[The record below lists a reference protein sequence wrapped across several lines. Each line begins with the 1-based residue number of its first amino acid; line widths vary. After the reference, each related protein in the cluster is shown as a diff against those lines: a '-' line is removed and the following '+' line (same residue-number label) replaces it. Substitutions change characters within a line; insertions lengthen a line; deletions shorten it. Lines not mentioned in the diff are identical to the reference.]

1 MSTPTETTSPT
12 TRNRSLRIVLPDE
25 EQALGR
31 DVPAPKVLSPGTES
45 SRRRSL
51 HKLTQR
57 LLPDEEQALGHDAP
71 APKVLSPRTEP
82 SRRRSLHDE
91 LTQLLDF
98 EEKKEVVIKFWDQ
111 FTRKG
116 KKKVGV
122 VESLRTLFFSSCML
136 SLNDGGV
143 QYELNLI
150 YFIH

>member
-12 TRNRSLRIVLPDE
+12 TRKRNLEIVLPDE
-25 EQALGR
+25 EQALGH
-31 DVPAPKVLSPGTES
+31 DAPAPQVLSPGTES

-51 HKLTQR
+51 HELTQR
-57 LLPDEEQALGHDAP
+57 LH
-71 APKVLSPRTEP
+71 
-82 SRRRSLHDE
+82 
-91 LTQLLDF
+91 F
-98 EEKKEVVIKFWDQ
+98 EENKEELIKFWDQ

-122 VESLRTLFFSSCML
+122 VESLRAFLFSSCML
-136 SLNDGGV
+136 SLNDRGV

>member
-45 SRRRSL
+45 SRRRSF
-51 HKLTQR
+51 HELTQR
-57 LLPDEEQALGHDAP
+57 LH
-71 APKVLSPRTEP
+71 
-82 SRRRSLHDE
+82 
-91 LTQLLDF
+91 F
-98 EEKKEVVIKFWDQ
+98 EENKEELIKFRDQ

-122 VESLRTLFFSSCML
+122 IESLRALFFSSCTL
-136 SLNDGGV
+136 SLDDGDV

-150 YFIH
+150 YFMH